1 MQEEQTDT
9 QGAAAREREGGDYGT
24 REGDEGHTKERR
36 WCWQTV
42 NSVEA
47 QGEGKHPETHPE
59 EREGEKQEEK
69 GICVVG
75 TVHPAQQARERRT
88 TR

>member
-42 NSVEA
+42 NSIEA
-47 QGEGKHPETHPE
+47 QGEGSGK
-59 EREGEKQEEK
+59 GEQT
-69 GICVVG
+69 G
-75 TVHPAQQARERRT
+75 PRYRERLVAMCLTSECPRSPSML
-88 TR
+88 RCSR

>member
-47 QGEGKHPETHPE
+47 QGEGSGK
-59 EREGEKQEEK
+59 GEQ
-69 GICVVG
+69 
-75 TVHPAQQARERRT
+75 T
-88 TR
+88 